1 METGMY
7 LNSLICLIIF
17 LFALWTS
24 LYIYRKERDSWADLS
39 IAGFWLMVGTTFL
52 FVGISLIFFKN
63 GLAAADLF
71 INQYFIQTTIFAQ
84 ITIGV
89 YYAIYRVTKN
99 KKLSLAVFLIFVL
112 SAIVGLFF
120 DYRPGSLVLVS
131 NTYCSTEYK
140 INPVAWQIFQTMFAI
155 AMFCVAIDMIKNLI
169 YRIKKSNLF
178 ELRYFLTDL
187 AILSYGTVGF
197 FDQLGFSAAWIS
209 VSMRA
214 LIVFCIGI
222 VFIAYSH
229 QEI

>member
-7 LNSLICLIIF
+7 LNSLICLMIF
-17 LFALWTS
+17 IFALWTS
-24 LYIYRKERDSWADLS
+24 LYIFKNERGCWADMS
-39 IAGFWLMVGTTFL
+39 IAGFWLMVGATFL
-52 FVGISLIFFKN
+52 FTGTSLIIFKN
-63 GLAAADLF
+63 GFKELDIAV
-71 INQYFIQTTIFAQ
+71 NQYLVQTSIFAQ
-84 ITIGV
+84 ITVGS
-89 YYAIYRVTKN
+89 YYAVYRITKN